1 MSGAQVEQ
9 AKLRSYVAEILGRLG
24 ARQADAGRV
33 AEALVDADRSGHAS
47 HGVRQLPYY
56 ADQIREGELDVES
69 EWEIVE
75 DGGSL
80 VVIDGHYGF
89 GHVIAADTARL
100 ASDRAKQH
108 RVAAVAVRHAN
119 HIGRLGEY
127 TDLIAGRGQ
136 LGLLLANGEGSFP
149 PVAPFGGSERR
160 LTNNPISI
168 AVPGPGPGHPVMLDM
183 ALSAVAESR
192 VLHAAERQS
201 PVPEGWVLDRDGNPS
216 TSPNDYLEGGSLVPV
231 GGAAGAHKGY
241 ALIVLVELIVGIL
254 TGGPMCGPGERRFS
268 NGYVLIC
275 IDPGGAS
282 APADVAGLAAWI
294 KSTAR
299 RPGVEEILLP
309 GDVEARH
316 REAADARVALDESTM
331 ALLHELAASVGIT
344 DRL

>member
-9 AKLRSYVAEILGRLG
+9 AKLHGYVAQILGRLG
-24 ARQADAGRV
+24 ARPAHAGRV

-56 ADQIREGELDVES
+56 ADQIRRGELDVAS
-69 EWEIVE
+69 DWEIVD

-80 VVIDGHYGF
+80 VVVDGHYGF
-89 GHVIAADTARL
+89 GHVIAQETARL
-100 ASDRAKQH
+100 AGDRAKEH

-168 AVPGPGPGHPVMLDM
+168 AVPGPDHPVMLDM

-192 VLHAAERQS
+192 VLHAAERNS
-201 PVPEGWVLDRDGNPS
+201 PVPEGWVLDRHGNPS

-241 ALIVLVELIVGIL
+241 ALIVLVELIVGML

-275 IDPGGAS
+275 IDPGGAT
-282 APADVAGLAAWI
+282 APADVAGLADWI
-294 KSTAR
+294 KSAAR
-299 RPGVEEILLP
+299 RPGVDEILLP
-309 GDVEARH
+309 GDVEAR
-316 REAADARVALDESTM
+316 RRDATAAGVALDESTV

>member
-1 MSGAQVEQ
+1 
-9 AKLRSYVAEILGRLG
+9 
-24 ARQADAGRV
+24 V
-33 AEALVDADRSGHAS
+33 AEALVDADSSGHAS

-56 ADQIREGELDVES
+56 ADQIRNGELDVES

-75 DGGSL
+75 DAGSL

-100 ASDRAKQH
+100 ASDRARQH

-136 LGLLLANGEGSFP
+136 LALLLANGEGSFP
-149 PVAPFGGSERR
+149 PVAPFGGTERR

-168 AVPGPGPGHPVMLDM
+168 AVPGPDHPVMLDM
-183 ALSAVAESR
+183 ALSAAAESR
-192 VLHAAERQS
+192 VLHAAERNS
-201 PVPEGWVLDRDGNPS
+201 PVPEGWVLDHDGNPS

-241 ALIVLVELIVGIL
+241 ALIVLVELIVGML

-275 IDPGGAS
+275 VDPGGS
-282 APADVAGLAAWI
+282 AAAADVAGLRAWVT
-294 KSTAR
+294 STAR
-299 RPGVEEILLP
+299 RPGFEEILMP

-316 REAADARVALDESTM
+316 RGATAAGVALDESTV

>member
-33 AEALVDADRSGHAS
+33 AEVLVDADRSGHAS

-100 ASDRAKQH
+100 ASDRANQH

-127 TDLIAGRGQ
+127 TDLIAGSGQ
-136 LGLLLANGEGSFP
+136 VGLLLVNGEGSFP
-149 PVAPFGGSERR
+149 PVAPFGGTERR

-168 AVPGPGPGHPVMLDM
+168 AVPGPDQPVMLDM

-192 VLHAAERQS
+192 VLHAAERNS

-241 ALIVLVELIVGIL
+241 ALIVLVELIVGML

-275 IDPGGAS
+275 IDPGGATS
-282 APADVAGLAAWI
+282 PADVAGLRSWVT
-294 KSTAR
+294 STAR
-299 RPGVEEILLP
+299 LPGVEEILLP
-309 GDVEARH
+309 GDVEAR
-316 REAADARVALDESTM
+316 RRDAAGAGVALDASTV
-331 ALLHELAASVGIT
+331 ALLHELADSVGIT
-344 DRL
+344 ERL